1 MFGPKFDR
9 FNRESRNPLVP
20 IRHDLNR
27 LFDEL
32 LDVSAWPLRSVAHVD
47 VFSPKIDV
55 VDDEN
60 ELRVSAE
67 LPGMEEK
74 DIAITLDSD
83 GLRIEGEKKEERE
96 EKGKGFYATERSY
109 GSFVRV
115 IPLPYEVD
123 HDKVEA
129 KFKKGVLTVRMPK
142 VADAKAERKQIPI
155 KGE

>member
-47 VFSPKIDV
+47 VFSPRIDV
-55 VDDEN
+55 VDDES

-142 VADAKAERKQIPI
+142 VADAKAERKQITI